1 MSKADIEEL
10 GTVKVEA
17 EGLPVSGLWV
27 MQPDAKPD
35 ARLLLYVYGGTFA
48 LNRGP
53 MHEVIAARLA
63 THARAR
69 VLLLDYRLAPE
80 HPFPLAIEDIV
91 ATYDA
96 LVAQG
101 NDPSKI
107 VVMGDTA
114 GAGIALAAMLS
125 LRDQGKTLPA
135 GIVALCPLVDLTFSG
150 GSYVANIRPRET
162 TSDVELIM
170 TLAFEYL
177 QGADPRHPLAS
188 PGLADLSGLPPV
200 EIHGDVNDVL
210 YDDAILLSEKLRGVG
225 GKVNFHQWDGLPETW
240 QELAPLSTQSS
251 ACLAKI
257 GQFVRRRTS
266 NPRGMSKEESDQLIN
281 AYQEHIKSYIQPHTA
296 DRIDQVFEWA
306 RVHGPDWVWPFIQRR
321 LKHGALVTQDQ
332 VERDWLSL
340 LFTQAADAMVLLSAS
355 RHILLSNEQALLV
368 LDQKSPLEL
377 KNGRLVGASDGPE
390 EVLRQALDTL
400 FSPSETEDGR
410 ALRLTNQQGET
421 MLVRCKRLAPLPE
434 DRGAPPVVL
443 LRIISDPDK
452 MPIDI
457 EALQAWYDLSPR
469 EAAVAA
475 AFAEGVSLTDYAAA
489 TDVAITTVRTH
500 FANVKA
506 KLGASDQAAVV
517 RKVLVA
523 AASNRLF

>member
-1 MSKADIEEL
+1 MSKKDIEEL

-35 ARLLLYVYGGTFA
+35 ARVLLYVYGGTFA

-80 HPFPLAIEDIV
+80 HPFPLAVEDV
-91 ATYDA
+91 ASTYDA
-96 LVAQG
+96 LVEQG
-101 NDPSKI
+101 NDPAKM

-114 GAGIALAAMLS
+114 GAGIALAALLS
-125 LRDQGKTLPA
+125 LREQGKTLPA
-135 GIVALCPLVDLTFSG
+135 GFVALCPLVDLTFSG

-188 PGLADLSGLPPV
+188 PALADLSGLPPV

-225 GKVNFHQWDGLPETW
+225 GRVNFHQWDGLPETW
-240 QELAPLSTQSS
+240 QELVPLSNQSS

-257 GQFVRRRTS
+257 GQFARRCTS
-266 NPRGMSKEESDQLIN
+266 ERRSMSRDESDQLVQ

-306 RVHGPDWVWPFIQRR
+306 RVQGPDWVWPFIQRR

-332 VERDWLSL
+332 VERDWLYL

-355 RHILLSNEQALLV
+355 RHILLSNEQARV
-368 LDQKSPLEL
+368 VVDQKSPLEL
-377 KNGRLVGASDGPE
+377 KNGRLVGTSEGSE

-400 FSPSETEDGR
+400 FSPSKTEEGQ
-410 ALRLTNQQGET
+410 ALRLTSQKGEA

-443 LRIISDPDK
+443 LRIIADPDK

-475 AFAEGVSLTDYAAA
+475 AFAEGLSLSDYAAA

-500 FANVKA
+500 FANVKT

>member
-1 MSKADIEEL
+1 MSKADIDEL
-10 GTVKVEA
+10 GTVKVQA
-17 EGLPVSGLWV
+17 DGLPVSGLWV

-35 ARLLLYVYGGTFA
+35 SRIILYVYGGTFA

-53 MHEVIAARLA
+53 MHEVIASRLA

-96 LVAQG
+96 LLEQG
-101 NDPSKI
+101 QDPSKI

-114 GAGIALAAMLS
+114 GAGIAFAAMLS
-125 LRDQGKTLPA
+125 LRDQGKPLPA

-188 PGLADLSGLPPV
+188 PALADLSGLPPV

-240 QELAPLSTQSS
+240 QELAPLSNQST

-266 NPRGMSKEESDQLIN
+266 SPLAMTREESDQLVD

-296 DRIDQVFEWA
+296 DRIDKVF
-306 RVHGPDWVWPFIQRR
+306 V
-321 LKHGALVTQDQ
+321 
-332 VERDWLSL
+332 
-340 LFTQAADAMVLLSAS
+340 
-355 RHILLSNEQALLV
+355 
-368 LDQKSPLEL
+368 
-377 KNGRLVGASDGPE
+377 
-390 EVLRQALDTL
+390 
-400 FSPSETEDGR
+400 
-410 ALRLTNQQGET
+410 
-421 MLVRCKRLAPLPE
+421 
-434 DRGAPPVVL
+434 
-443 LRIISDPDK
+443 
-452 MPIDI
+452 
-457 EALQAWYDLSPR
+457 
-469 EAAVAA
+469 
-475 AFAEGVSLTDYAAA
+475 
-489 TDVAITTVRTH
+489 
-500 FANVKA
+500 
-506 KLGASDQAAVV
+506 
-517 RKVLVA
+517 
-523 AASNRLF
+523 

>member
-1 MSKADIEEL
+1 MSKTELDEL
-10 GTVKVEA
+10 GTIKVA
-17 EGLPVSGLWV
+17 ADGLPVSGLWV
-27 MQPDAKPD
+27 MQPEAKPD
-35 ARLLLYVYGGTFA
+35 SRIILYVYGGTFA

-53 MHEVIAARLA
+53 MHEVISARLA

-96 LVAQG
+96 LIEQG
-101 NDPSKI
+101 QDPSKI

-114 GAGIALAAMLS
+114 GAGIAFAAMLS
-125 LRDQGKTLPA
+125 LRDQGKPLPA
-135 GIVALCPLVDLTFSG
+135 GLVALCPLVDLTFSG

-188 PGLADLSGLPPV
+188 PALADLSGLPPV

-240 QELAPLSTQSS
+240 QELAPLSNQSS

-266 NPRGMSKEESDQLIN
+266 NPLSMTREESDQLVD

-306 RVHGPDWVWPFIQRR
+306 RVQGPDWVWPFIQRR

-355 RHILLSNEQALLV
+355 RHILLSNEQARLV

-377 KNGRLVGASDGPE
+377 KNGRLVGTSDGSE
-390 EVLRQALDTL
+390 ELLQNALDTL

-410 ALRLTNQQGET
+410 ALRLATKDGET
-421 MLVRCKRLAPLPE
+421 MLVRCKRLAALPE

-443 LRIISDPDK
+443 LRIIADPDK

-457 EALQAWYDLSPR
+457 ESLQAWYDLSPR

-475 AFAEGVSLTDYAAA
+475 AFAEGMSLTDYAKA

-500 FANVKA
+500 FANVKT